1 MRQFLMLAAASACGC
16 LMTLAVLESRP
27 IAATAAAQ
35 EAPAEGVNAEL
46 MRKLKAMAESD
57 ARPLPAPDRARRGT
71 RQAMKVAEADV
82 TQAERTANAVY
93 EAASPAVVNIA
104 VTTLRRVDLFR
115 AVQSTG
121 DSGSGVIIDKRGYV
135 LTNYHVIESA
145 RQVLVTLSDD
155 REYVGTLVGAD
166 PLNDIALLRI
176 EPEGADLPTV
186 PIGSSADL
194 FVGQAVYA
202 IGNPFGLQ
210 RTLSIGTVAALDR
223 PLQVSDN
230 WLIKSV
236 IQIDA
241 AINPGNSGG
250 PLLDAAG
257 RLIGINTAIKAEAR
271 QSAGIGLALPVDLI
285 RRSLPDLIE
294 HGRVIRG
301 DLGIERLSEGPQGL
315 RVIQLTPDGPA
326 ERAGVLG
333 PFIEDSRDGQYIV
346 RRIDRSRADRIVA
359 LDGETVETAAQLFA
373 LVDGKRPGDA
383 VTLTVLRDKELVRV
397 SVTLGED

>member
-1 MRQFLMLAAASACGC
+1 MRQFLLLAAASACGA
-16 LMTLAVLESRP
+16 LVTLVALEPRGLTTP
-27 IAATAAAQ
+27 AAA
-35 EAPAEGVNAEL
+35 EDNAEL
-46 MRKLKAMAESD
+46 MRKLREMAD
-57 ARPLPAPDRARRGT
+57 GPAALPPVASGRREV
-71 RQAMKVAEADV
+71 MKVTAVEA
-82 TQAERTANAVY
+82 TESERIANSVY
-93 EAASPAVVNIA
+93 EAASDAVVNIA
-104 VTTLRRVDLFR
+104 VTTLRRVDMFR

-121 DSGSGVIIDKRGYV
+121 DSGSGVIIDRRGYV
-135 LTNYHVIESA
+135 LTNFHVIESA
-145 RQVLVTLSDD
+145 RQVIVTLSDD
-155 REYVGTLVGAD
+155 REFVGELVGAD
-166 PLNDIALLRI
+166 PLNDIALI
-176 EPEGADLPTV
+176 KIDPDGTDLPTV
-186 PIGSSADL
+186 PLGSSADL
-194 FVGQAVYA
+194 FVGQSVYA

-326 ERAGVLG
+326 EKAGVLG
-333 PFIEDSRDGQYIV
+333 PLVEDSRDGQYIV

-373 LVDGKRPGDA
+373 LVDGKRPGET

-397 SVTLGED
+397 RVTLGED